1 MLFLH
6 FTNNKLLLLL
16 LLLLNCIRC
25 NKRII
30 PVQKAESHHR
40 EDWDTWFAFPGTLNE
55 RWLPEADL
63 NSDLYDLK
71 SVFFAF
77 ENNERGE

>member
-6 FTNNKLLLLL
+6 VGNNKLLLLL

-30 PVQKAESHHR
+30 PVQKAVLSGRLGCMICISDYE
-40 EDWDTWFAFPGTLNE
+40 P
-55 RWLPEADL
+55 WLPEADL

-71 SVFFAF
+71 SIFFVF
-77 ENNERGE
+77 ENNQKGE